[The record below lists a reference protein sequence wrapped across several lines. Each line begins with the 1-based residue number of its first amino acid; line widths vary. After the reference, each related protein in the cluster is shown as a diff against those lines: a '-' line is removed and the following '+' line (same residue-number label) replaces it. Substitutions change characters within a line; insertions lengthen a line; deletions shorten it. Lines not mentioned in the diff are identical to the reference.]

1 MFAIKI
7 NPIDLALSPGSG
19 IGQLGGDKKKEYVET
34 YLAHICISTVTLPS
48 IICHMKADTMR
59 PPEGGRKGG
68 GGFCQPLKLK
78 GLPTNSFCQFDFQW
92 VK

>member
-68 GGFCQPLKLK
+68 ELLSTPEIEGVANEFF
-78 GLPTNSFCQFDFQW
+78 LP
-92 VK
+92 V